1 MTNNNQDNKHSNS
14 QGHSYVVELNNSTIK
29 KLVFIIVA
37 ALVIGWGLT
46 NINILTSV
54 IANFFSVLSPIIVGF
69 CIAFVINLLLVP
81 AEKIW
86 DKVWGKLAPK
96 VKKAKRAVC
105 LIISTL
111 VLAGL
116 IFSLVFMVI
125 PPFGFL

>member
-54 IANFFSVLSPIIVGF
+54 IANFFSVLSVRPVERNSYMNVFIF
-69 CIAFVINLLLVP
+69 CVLNISKRRNL
-81 AEKIW
+81 AY
-86 DKVWGKLAPK
+86 
-96 VKKAKRAVC
+96 
-105 LIISTL
+105 
-111 VLAGL
+111 
-116 IFSLVFMVI
+116 
-125 PPFGFL
+125 